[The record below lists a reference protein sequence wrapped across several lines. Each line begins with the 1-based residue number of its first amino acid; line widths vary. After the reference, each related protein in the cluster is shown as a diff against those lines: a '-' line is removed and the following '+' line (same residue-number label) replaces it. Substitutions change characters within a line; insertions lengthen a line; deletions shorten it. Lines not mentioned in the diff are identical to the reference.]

1 MKTLMQPEKFVELL
15 KRGLSLDLVYLLKL
29 YEQKAELSDVVKN
42 SSKFDLLCIT
52 LVRKGLTTAEGE
64 ITLSGKELLEF
75 IDSNDKIK
83 LVRKKASEDLF
94 EEWWKTYPG
103 TNKFTHKGKNFEGT
117 RAMRIKKDECKLKY
131 YAILNEGEYTAVQL
145 LEALKIEVLMKK
157 DESVKARD
165 NKLTYMQNSLT
176 YLNQRTFDP
185 FVELIE
191 GAEGSNSVASQSFDV

>member
-1 MKTLMQPEKFVELL
+1 MQPEKFVELL

-29 YEQKAELSDVVKN
+29 YEQKADLSDIVKN
-42 SSKFDLLCIT
+42 STKFDLLCVT

-75 IDSNDKIK
+75 IDSKDKIK

-103 TNKFTHKGKNFEGT
+103 TNKFTHKGKSFEGT

-131 YAILNEGEYTAVQL
+131 YAILNEGEYTAAQL

-157 DESVKARD
+157 DESIKVRD

-191 GAEGSNSVASQSFDV
+191 GASGSVEATSQSFDV